1 MTIVLLLGQHS
12 QRFGPRRTAVRRYG
26 NTLHD
31 LGQLVVQPA
40 CSSGF
45 DEAACCRCR
54 IGNMHR
60 QPIADRVHLRRT
72 SGTEITITAMMPR
85 YGRVPNIW

>member
-1 MTIVLLLGQHS
+1 
-12 QRFGPRRTAVRRYG
+12 
-26 NTLHD
+26 
-31 LGQLVVQPA
+31 
-40 CSSGF
+40 
-45 DEAACCRCR
+45 
-54 IGNMHR
+54 MHR